1 MYATTLPRSNWL
13 RRASIRL
20 AWYRHMPASSCL
32 LICYS
37 TLVKLFNFFIIYFFL
52 LCYHYMVN
60 KDVYKAIKN
69 WVATEGRSNPWGD
82 VDQMSLVGR
91 YAGRNHVCNIWW
103 MSVNGC
109 GCGERG
115 KFAFSHCLMPR
126 PYNIGTLQHWSHYRV
141 TVCMIIRKV
150 TATCFHI
157 LCVMPEKIN
166 YKNLWLTAVKA
177 HMLLPHCNSYTP
189 RKYLPQSAKN

>member
-69 WVATEGRSNPWGD
+69 WVVTEGRSNPWGD

-103 MSVNGC
+103 MSVKGC
-109 GCGERG
+109 GCGERS

-126 PYNIGTLQHWSHYRV
+126 PYNIGTLQHWSH
-141 TVCMIIRKV
+141 
-150 TATCFHI
+150 
-157 LCVMPEKIN
+157 CV
-166 YKNLWLTAVKA
+166 YAYTQADCHV
-177 HMLLPHCNSYTP
+177 LPHTLCHAGKNKLQKSLINSS
-189 RKYLPQSAKN
+189 QSPHVAPTL